1 MSGETQSTQSASEA
15 AKRMCSEQKQQLEE
29 QKQRLEE
36 QKQRLVEH
44 KQGLRSRISQLN
56 ERVKQLEADLESEK
70 RRASDQRFTSQRLIR
85 QLDQKQRLQQQAL
98 ERAAQCPDKQNN
110 QSSPQSRSLPTTSQ
124 ASALR
129 SDVMAF
135 QQKDREVLPVGSRIR
150 RTDGRVDDTKANE
163 TGLAASQW
171 GSRMRLDQEGFSHG
185 RDGQSTSQENIRGH
199 YGHEETTEA
208 QHAVS
213 RTVSPAE
220 RDAGG
225 IRHGPLLS
233 PQSGEKWMNESRR
246 PESPVPHTADT
257 AQNPEELR
265 QRSAHDYERRSRSK
279 SVDQLVLPPDSS
291 SHTQSDAF
299 FRHRM
304 QTDGDGN
311 STRQELS
318 LGQNYQSVAQPVDVD
333 QLRRG
338 ERPAVEQTKA
348 EQSSTQDQQSVVAT

>member
-1 MSGETQSTQSASEA
+1 VSGETQSTQSASEA

-171 GSRMRLDQEGFSHG
+171 L
-185 RDGQSTSQENIRGH
+185 
-199 YGHEETTEA
+199 
-208 QHAVS
+208 S
-213 RTVSPAE
+213 RTGWTVHIPGKHSGTLRPRRDNRGTACRVSYGE
-220 RDAGG
+220 
-225 IRHGPLLS
+225 S
-233 PQSGEKWMNESRR
+233 SGTGCGRN
-246 PESPVPHTADT
+246 
-257 AQNPEELR
+257 
-265 QRSAHDYERRSRSK
+265 SAWSIT
-279 SVDQLVLPPDSS
+279 V
-291 SHTQSDAF
+291 
-299 FRHRM
+299 
-304 QTDGDGN
+304 
-311 STRQELS
+311 STV
-318 LGQNYQSVAQPVDVD
+318 G
-333 QLRRG
+333 
-338 ERPAVEQTKA
+338 
-348 EQSSTQDQQSVVAT
+348 